1 MWIRLIA
8 GLVLSAVGG
17 LWIAQG
23 AGAAKGSAMSG
34 HPAYAGL
41 GAVVLVAGLFLLFTA
56 WRTSRGGRN
65 SS

>member
-8 GLVLSAVGG
+8 GIVLIALGA

-23 AGAAKGSAMSG
+23 TGAAQGSAMSG

-41 GAVVLVAGLFLLFTA
+41 GAVVAIAGVFLLFTA
-56 WRTSRGGRN
+56 WRTSRVKK
-65 SS
+65 